1 MCVLGWLH
9 KVLWLLLLL
18 LLALRLASLHNIL
31 GVSSRTTLIVLVV
44 RLEAHTTSVHWVV
57 A

>member
-31 GVSSRTTLIVLVV
+31 GVSSSTTLIVLVV